1 MVLYCFDSLVLEA
14 KTAIT
19 HVFRENSVQFDL
31 REDYVVT
38 QLYSRRQMTNG
49 RIIKQI
55 RQKNDKCL
63 RGSCQASCQ
72 YLLPCEYSLTPLW
85 LLNRSIL
92 WIYSMDY
99 CWVCPSWIDAHRILL
114 LFTANTP
121 PRRWVTVKTSSCR
134 IETSSYAFT
143 VATRA
148 QKKSS
153 RGWKKEWWGKDNL
166 GELWCWLS
174 VWIWSPD
181 DLCLQS
187 RLALTVV
194 SVVRARVRACMWAWE
209 REREAQLRLSG
220 NP

>member
-1 MVLYCFDSLVLEA
+1 MPEGFMSG
-14 KTAIT
+14 
-19 HVFRENSVQFDL
+19 F
-31 REDYVVT
+31 
-38 QLYSRRQMTNG
+38 
-49 RIIKQI
+49 
-55 RQKNDKCL
+55 
-63 RGSCQASCQ
+63 
-72 YLLPCEYSLTPLW
+72 LPISTSFSEYSLTPLW

-121 PRRWVTVKTSSCR
+121 QRRWVTVKTSSCR

-148 QKKSS
+148 QKKAV
-153 RGWKKEWWGKDNL
+153 GGGKKEWWGKDNR

-194 SVVRARVRACMWAWE
+194 SVVHARVRACMWAWE